1 MSQIDTTKSVIS
13 SFRYALTLL
22 MSILF
27 VSVGF
32 LVKDY
37 RDNHIDAMTIFALI
51 LVATATVSAIFV
63 QKAINKKSKELK
75 DM

>member
-1 MSQIDTTKSVIS
+1 MGQIDTTKSVIS
-13 SFRYALTLL
+13 SLRHALTLL

-27 VSVGF
+27 ISVGF
-32 LVKDY
+32 LIRDY

-51 LVATATVSAIFV
+51 LVATATVSGIFV
-63 QKAINKKSKELK
+63 QKAINKKSKELR

>member
-1 MSQIDTTKSVIS
+1 MSQIDTTKSVITS
-13 SFRYALTLL
+13 LRYALTLL

-32 LVKDY
+32 IVRDY
-37 RDNHIDAMTIFALI
+37 RNSHIDAITIFALI
-51 LVATATVSAIFV
+51 LVATATVTAIFV
-63 QKAINKKSKELK
+63 QKAINKKSKELE

>member
-13 SFRYALTLL
+13 SLRYALTLL

-32 LVKDY
+32 LVRDY
-37 RDNHIDAMTIFALI
+37 RNNNIDAMTIFALI

>member
-13 SFRYALTLL
+13 SLRYALTLL

-27 VSVGF
+27 VSIGF

-37 RDNHIDAMTIFALI
+37 RNNHIDAITIFALI
-51 LVATATVSAIFV
+51 LVATATISAIFV
-63 QKAINKKSKELK
+63 QKEINKKSKGLK